1 MSIKLLDCTLRD
13 GAYIVESMFGTPAI
27 KGIIKH
33 MQDANVDIIECGWL
47 KDNPHKEGSSYYHVP
62 SDMEPYLLEKNSN
75 TTYIVM
81 IDWNRYNTD
90 ALPQNDGRS
99 LDAIRVVF
107 PHGKQKEGIEVGN
120 KIKAK
125 GYRVFY
131 QAANTLSYSNEE
143 LISLAKDM
151 NKAMPESLSVVDTF
165 GAMYDEDLIRIFTVL
180 NQNLDKKIRLGFHS
194 HNNQQLSFALTIQF
208 VEMAQKAGRDIVV
221 DASLCGMGRGAG
233 NATTELLVSYLNR
246 KQHANYD
253 LNLVLDAID
262 MYMGYFQA
270 HYKWGYS
277 TPYFIAGLYCTHVNN
292 IAYLLK
298 NHRTNAQ
305 DMRNVIESL
314 DPADRLKY
322 DYDIL
327 EQKFLENQSRLVD
340 DTNTLSALRKNFKYK
355 KVLLLAPGR
364 SVVEQMNKIN
374 GVIQKEHPVVIGI
387 NAFITGYA
395 YDYVFF
401 VNSARYEYAKEVHSD
416 LFDKTRKITLSSIKS
431 EAGKDEYIVNFN
443 NVIKRGWE
451 HFDNAVIC
459 CLRLLE
465 KLQVKEVMLA
475 GFDGFKNVY
484 NESYADTA
492 LPSLNPENK
501 WDELNEEIKD
511 IFTDFKKSN
520 RNMNIT
526 FVTESL
532 FNESV

>member
-1 MSIKLLDCTLRD
+1 M
-13 GAYIVESMFGTPAI
+13 
-27 KGIIKH
+27 
-33 MQDANVDIIECGWL
+33 
-47 KDNPHKEGSSYYHVP
+47 
-62 SDMEPYLLEKNSN
+62 
-75 TTYIVM
+75 
-81 IDWNRYNTD
+81 
-90 ALPQNDGRS
+90 
-99 LDAIRVVF
+99 
-107 PHGKQKEGIEVGN
+107 
-120 KIKAK
+120 
-125 GYRVFY
+125 
-131 QAANTLSYSNEE
+131 
-143 LISLAKDM
+143 
-151 NKAMPESLSVVDTF
+151 
-165 GAMYDEDLIRIFTVL
+165 
-180 NQNLDKKIRLGFHS
+180 
-194 HNNQQLSFALTIQF
+194 
-208 VEMAQKAGRDIVV
+208 
-221 DASLCGMGRGAG
+221 
-233 NATTELLVSYLNR
+233 
-246 KQHANYD
+246 
-253 LNLVLDAID
+253 
-262 MYMGYFQA
+262 
-270 HYKWGYS
+270 
-277 TPYFIAGLYCTHVNN
+277 
-292 IAYLLK
+292 
-298 NHRTNAQ
+298 
-305 DMRNVIESL
+305 
-314 DPADRLKY
+314 
-322 DYDIL
+322 
-327 EQKFLENQSRLVD
+327 D
-340 DTNTLSALRKNFKYK
+340 DTSTLAILRQEFKDK

-401 VNSARYEYAKEVHSD
+401 VNSARYEYAKEVYSD